1 MTRSERSYYFLSG
14 SYNLAQFFIAP
25 IYPLFLISRGL
36 DLFQINAVLATY
48 GVTTVLFEVPT
59 GAIAD
64 VAGRRLSFVLGC
76 AIRAGAY
83 LLYTQVQSFGDCLF
97 AEFLDAIG
105 TTFVSGALDAWAVDG
120 VRAED
125 DSRPIDGIFS
135 RAAVIARSLMIAGGL
150 AGGYLAEAALVL
162 PWLVAGALFTV
173 SGVAGAILM
182 RETGGPGTPG
192 TPVPERHSIR
202 RTVAESVSIVR
213 GSPILL
219 LLCALSL
226 ASAFAAFPIHM
237 LWQPRMVELGGDRL
251 RVMGWIVALL
261 NVTSLIGSA
270 LLPRLL
276 RRFRREWILCVAM
289 LWRSAMVAILAAAS
303 TLRPAVAGLL
313 LQEVSFGLSDPV
325 TAAWTNEHVA
335 AAQRATVLSIRST
348 AVLFGASLGLVAIG
362 LVARSFGMP
371 AAFAVSAAIFALA
384 APGFLVLGRAAQRA
398 AGGSGTRSKPRH
410 SRTGSAG

>member
-1 MTRSERSYYFLSG
+1 MTRSERSYYLLSG

-25 IYPLFLISRGL
+25 IYPLFLMSRGL

-59 GAIAD
+59 GALAD

-83 LLYTQVQSFGDCLF
+83 LLYTQVQSFRDCLF

-120 VRAED
+120 VRAEG
-125 DSRPIDGIFS
+125 DSRPMDGIFS

-182 RETGGPGTPG
+182 RETGASG
-192 TPVPERHSIR
+192 TPVAERHSIR
-202 RTVAESVSIVR
+202 RTVAESLSIVR
-213 GSPILL
+213 GSPTLL
-219 LLCALSL
+219 LLCALAL

-237 LWQPRMVELGGDRL
+237 LWQPRVVELGGDRL

-276 RRFRREWILCVAM
+276 RRFRREWILCGAM

-335 AAQRATVLSIRST
+335 AAQRATVLSVRST
-348 AVLFGASLGLVAIG
+348 AVLLGASLGLVTIG
-362 LVARSFGMP
+362 LVARSSGMS
-371 AAFAVSAAIFALA
+371 AAFAVSAGLFALA
-384 APGFLVLGRAAQRA
+384 APGFLVLGYVAQGTR
-398 AGGSGTRSKPRH
+398 GGSGARSKPRH